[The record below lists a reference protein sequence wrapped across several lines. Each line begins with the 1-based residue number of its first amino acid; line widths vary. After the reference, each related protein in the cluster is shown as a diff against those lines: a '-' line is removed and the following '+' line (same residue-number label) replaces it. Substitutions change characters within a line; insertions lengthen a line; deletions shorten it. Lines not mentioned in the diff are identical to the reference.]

1 MTLLAGPTSD
11 DRDAVAVV
19 AVRLKRVCVYAGS
32 SDGRDARYR
41 DAAVELALA
50 LVADGIGVVYG
61 GGKVGL
67 MGALADAVLEAGGEI
82 VGVIPQALVD
92 HEVAHMGIDDLRVV
106 ASMHER
112 KALMADLSDA
122 FVALPGGIGTLE
134 ELIEVLTWTKLGLHA
149 KPSALLNIGGY
160 YDALIRFLDH
170 AVDERFL
177 MPGDRE
183 LLLVADRP
191 DALIRALCGF
201 TVPHGPKWLDRE
213 ST

>member
-1 MTLLAGPTSD
+1 
-11 DRDAVAVV
+11 
-19 AVRLKRVCVYAGS
+19 
-32 SDGRDARYR
+32 
-41 DAAVELALA
+41 
-50 LVADGIGVVYG
+50 
-61 GGKVGL
+61 
-67 MGALADAVLEAGGEI
+67 
-82 VGVIPQALVD
+82 VIPQALVD
-92 HEVAHMGIDDLRVV
+92 HEVAHTGIDDLRVV

-112 KALMADLSDA
+112 KALMADLSEA

-170 AVDERFL
+170 AVEERFL

-191 DALIRALCGF
+191 DALISQGLVRLQCAARPCVAGSRVDLRTLVGPRPANVQANPGRYAAARTLSSCAKRSCGKADSAF
-201 TVPHGPKWLDRE
+201 TNLGAKVKAWLGSPPRIR
-213 ST
+213 